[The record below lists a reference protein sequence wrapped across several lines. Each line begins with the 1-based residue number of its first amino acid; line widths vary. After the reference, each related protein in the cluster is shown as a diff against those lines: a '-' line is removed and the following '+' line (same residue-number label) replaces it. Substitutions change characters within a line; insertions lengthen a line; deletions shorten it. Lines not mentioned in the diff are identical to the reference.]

1 MRRLS
6 GFWKA
11 LTGIIAGVWGLFIIY
26 TSLTVALH
34 PLLQGG
40 ISLSFGLVLV
50 FLAYPLTKKIL
61 SQEYKGHSGL
71 LKLLVFGSKTAPSLL
86 DIVLILVSLVP
97 CFYIMIYWEQIVRN
111 PGEYETYQLILGAVL
126 TICLL
131 EGTRRSLG
139 VVIPLVVIGFV
150 LYALYGTIMPGPFGH
165 AGFTFEELL
174 YQLYLMTEGIW
185 GLLTDMTSRIIAPFV
200 IFGPILFATG
210 VGKVFMDIAQ
220 AWGGRVRGGPG
231 HVSVISSSFFGMLSG
246 SSVANVATTGAFTI
260 PTMKRLGFPREL
272 AAGVEASASSG
283 GQIMPPIMGAG
294 CFIMAE
300 FLNIPYTH
308 IMIAGIIPA
317 IIYFV
322 GISAGVWIEAG
333 RYGMGKLPKELIPS
347 LKEVLR
353 LRVFLN
359 FILPIGTL
367 TALLFSFFPPQVCA
381 VWALLISIT
390 TFLIIGGP
398 FTPKEIW
405 QRVKTIWGGYLD
417 GIMTALAWLMVMMSC
432 VQVAVTVISLTGFG
446 VKVSE
451 IIIGLSGHNIW
462 LALIAAMLTAII
474 LGMGMTTTAA
484 YVIAA
489 AVLVPAMEG
498 MGLDPLAS
506 HLFIFYFAIKSGL
519 TPPVCIAVF
528 TATAISGGSW
538 LKAAWD
544 SMRLGIGGYIMPFYF
559 LFVPAF
565 LMKGSF
571 FDIAFLFVGAV
582 IAMFAIEAGLMGFLT
597 KPSTLL
603 ERILYLIGGLVM
615 MGPGYYTFI
624 GIGIFALGYLC
635 ERFSPPI
642 PILGRRPDHIVLKK
656 PVIT

>member
-1 MRRLS
+1 MRKLS
-6 GFWKA
+6 GFWKV
-11 LTGIIAGVWGLFIIY
+11 LTGIVAGIWGIFIIY

-40 ISLSFGLVLV
+40 ISLSFGLILV
-50 FLAYPLTKKIL
+50 FIAYPITKKTLAEGHPGHKGIL
-61 SQEYKGHSGL
+61 KYL
-71 LKLLVFGSKTAPSLL
+71 IFGSKTSPSIL
-86 DIVLILVSLVP
+86 DIVLIIISLIP
-97 CFYIMIYWEQIVRN
+97 CFYIMLYWEQIVRN
-111 PGEYETYQLILGAVL
+111 PGEYETFQLILGGIL
-126 TICLL
+126 IICLL

-139 VVIPLVVIGFV
+139 IVIPLVVIGFV
-150 LYALYGTIMPGPFGH
+150 IYALYGTVMPGSFGH

-200 IFGPILFATG
+200 IFGPVLFATG

-220 AWGGRVRGGPG
+220 AWGGRLRGGPG
-231 HVSVISSSFFGMLSG
+231 HVAVISSSFFGMLSG

-272 AAGVEASASSG
+272 AAAVEASASSG

-300 FLNIPYTH
+300 FLNIPYTN
-308 IMIAGIIPA
+308 IMIAGLIPA

-353 LRVFLN
+353 PRVFLN

-381 VWALLISIT
+381 VWALLISIV
-390 TFLIIGGP
+390 TFLLIGGGL
-398 FTPKEIW
+398 TAKEIW
-405 QRVKTIWGGYLD
+405 QRIKIIWGGYLD

-451 IIIGLSGHNIW
+451 IIIGLSGHNVW

-528 TATAISGGSW
+528 TATAISGGNW

-582 IAMFAIEAGLMGFLT
+582 VAMFAIEAGLMGFLT

-603 ERILYLIGGLVM
+603 ERILYFVGGLVM

-624 GIGIFALGYLC
+624 GLAIFGLGYLC

-642 PILGRRPDHIVLKK
+642 PIIGKRPQMNVFKHS
-656 PVIT
+656 TN

>member
-1 MRRLS
+1 MRNLG
-6 GFWKA
+6 GFWKL
-11 LTGIIAGVWGLFIIY
+11 LTGILAGAWGVFLIY

-40 ISLSFGLVLV
+40 ISLSFGLALV
-50 FLAYPLTKKIL
+50 FLAYPLTKKTL
-61 SQEYKGHSGL
+61 AEDQKGHSGFLRL
-71 LKLLVFGSKTAPSLL
+71 LIFGSKTAPSLT
-86 DIVLILVSLVP
+86 DILLIAVSLIP

-111 PGEYETYQLILGAVL
+111 PGDYEAFQLYLGAIL
-126 TICLL
+126 TLCLL

-139 VVIPLVVIGFV
+139 IIIPLVVIGFIV
-150 LYALYGTIMPGPFGH
+150 YALYGPIMPGPFGH
-165 AGFTFEELL
+165 SGFTFEEIL
-174 YQLYLMTEGIW
+174 YQLYLMTEGVW

-200 IFGPILFATG
+200 IFGPVLFATG

-220 AWGGRVRGGPG
+220 AWGGRMRGGPG
-231 HVSVISSSFFGMLSG
+231 HVAVISSSFFGMLSG

-317 IIYFV
+317 AIYFV

-353 LRVFLN
+353 PRVFLN

-381 VWALLISIT
+381 AWALIVSVVV
-390 TFLIIGGP
+390 FLLIGGP
-398 FTPKEIW
+398 LAPKEIW
-405 QRVKTIWGGYLD
+405 QRVKTVWGGYFS
-417 GIMTALAWLMVMMSC
+417 GIMSALAWLMVMMSC
-432 VQVAVTVISLTGFG
+432 VQVAVTIISLTGFG

-451 IIIGLSGHNIW
+451 IIIELSGQNVA

-498 MGLDPLAS
+498 MGFDPLAS

-528 TATAISGGSW
+528 TAAAISGGSW

-559 LFVPAF
+559 LFVPQF
-565 LMKGSF
+565 LMKGSL
-571 FDIAFLFVGAV
+571 FDIAFLIIGAF
-582 IAMFAIEAGLMGFLT
+582 IAMFAIEAGLMGYLT
-597 KPSTLL
+597 KPSTPL
-603 ERILYLIGGLVM
+603 ERILYFAGGLIM
-615 MGPGYYTFI
+615 MAPGFYTFI
-624 GIGIFALGYLC
+624 GIAIFALGYLC
-635 ERFSPPI
+635 ERFNPPI
-642 PILGRRPDHIVLKK
+642 PIIGKRPVQLEFKK
-656 PVIT
+656 L